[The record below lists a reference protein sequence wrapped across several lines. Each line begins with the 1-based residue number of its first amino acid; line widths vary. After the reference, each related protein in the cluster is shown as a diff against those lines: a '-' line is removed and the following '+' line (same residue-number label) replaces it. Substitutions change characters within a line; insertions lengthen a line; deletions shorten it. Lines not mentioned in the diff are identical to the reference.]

1 MTYEPDSEDFNSYV
15 DKSDY
20 TNSSGEKSNEIAKNG
35 HFCAQDEAL
44 KKNLSGQ
51 DVSDEPMDGAGYKLP
66 NPFRIVRQHKRSK
79 SRISEKPAS
88 VENEE
93 RDQNERPKRYIKK
106 KITGFDDNA
115 VSIRSKTFQRL
126 T

>member
-20 TNSSGEKSNEIAKNG
+20 TNSSGEKSDEIAKNG
-35 HFCAQDEAL
+35 HFCAQDEAP
-44 KKNLSGQ
+44 KKNQSGQ
-51 DVSDEPMDGAGYKLP
+51 DVSDELVDGAGYKLA
-66 NPFRIVRQHKRSK
+66 NPFRIVREHKRSN

-88 VENEE
+88 AKNVET
-93 RDQNERPKRYIKK
+93 DQNERPKRYIKK

-115 VSIRSKTFQRL
+115 VSILSQTFRRL
-126 T
+126 I